1 MMMLAVVSVA
11 VALVSFIL
19 YALDRRSKE
28 QPIIWADALK
38 LTMFSGLITSGVMFA
53 TSDGSAV
60 VVGTIINDGV
70 EAESL
75 LGLSV
80 NNVLATLTATP
91 NQILNGKPMI
101 FEGASANAKAVVPAA
116 GIRAGKNVEISFFF
130 KDAGVVT
137 VKAIARDQ
145 RDIYAGVTA

>member
-1 MMMLAVVSVA
+1 MLAVVSVA

-60 VVGTIINDGV
+60 VVENLKTV
-70 EAESL
+70 AENLPSTQDMFV
-75 LGLSV
+75 GSP
-80 NNVLATLTATP
+80 T
-91 NQILNGKPMI
+91 
-101 FEGASANAKAVVPAA
+101 F
-116 GIRAGKNVEISFFF
+116 
-130 KDAGVVT
+130 
-137 VKAIARDQ
+137 
-145 RDIYAGVTA
+145 